1 MTISF
6 GEVQEL
12 PSHIYVRWMSWV
24 NGAFTLAK
32 HLSDTEQNT
41 TVTAGKFLQLN
52 IVMSPNSELRLY
64 KLTMGS
70 EQRYWLYTFV
80 KSYEDHK
87 KSPIQSLNWTLHPLA
102 STPFFPAYINSAGK
116 CP

>member
-12 PSHIYVRWMSWV
+12 PTHINVRWMSWV

-41 TVTAGKFLQLN
+41 TVTAGKFPPLN
-52 IVMSPNSELRLY
+52 LVMSPNSELTLY
-64 KLTMGS
+64 KLTIGS
-70 EQRYWLYTFV
+70 EQR
-80 KSYEDHK
+80 
-87 KSPIQSLNWTLHPLA
+87 
-102 STPFFPAYINSAGK
+102 
-116 CP
+116 

>member
-12 PSHIYVRWMSWV
+12 PSHINVRWMSWV

-52 IVMSPNSELRLY
+52 PGRSPNSELRLY
-64 KLTMGS
+64 KLTKGS
-70 EQRYWLYTFV
+70 EQRESLSTSV
-80 KSYEDHK
+80 KS
-87 KSPIQSLNWTLHPLA
+87 
-102 STPFFPAYINSAGK
+102 
-116 CP
+116 